1 MIMTKKTMKTVI
13 AAVAASTALT
23 AAAQAESL
31 SLQLNWTAGGDHAP
45 LYYAQAQGWYED
57 AGVDLSIRQGSGS
70 GAAATALDVG
80 QAEVAIIDTPTALQ
94 FQAKGSDFTG
104 VMVAYNDNAAGIYW
118 KKSSGIE
125 DVSGL
130 AGKKLGA
137 PAFDATR
144 QMWVPAA
151 RALGLDPQSVSWV
164 NLQPT
169 GKVAA
174 LQSGAIDATTHF
186 FSVHFIYENIFG
198 DDLGYA
204 LLRDHGMN
212 TYSLAYFASA
222 DTIAQK
228 EDTLKAFV
236 QVTQRAFEACFKTP
250 EPCAEALASAVSM
263 KGEDAALQLEYA
275 QRVMPGEGALPI
287 GAWDMDRVASDFALV
302 QEAYG
307 LPDFDAAS
315 AFTNEYIDDSVA
327 YPSQ

>member
-1 MIMTKKTMKTVI
+1 MKTLI
-13 AAVAASTALT
+13 AALAATTALAG
-23 AAAQAESL
+23 AAEAESL
-31 SLQLNWTAGGDHAP
+31 SLQLNWTPGGDHAP
-45 LYYAQAQGWYED
+45 LYYAQAQGWYTD
-57 AGVDLSIRQGSGS
+57 AGVELEIRSGNGS

-94 FQAKGSDFTG
+94 FQAGGSDFTG
-104 VMVAYNDNAAGIYW
+104 DMVAYNDNAAGIYW

-125 DVSGL
+125 SVADL
-130 AGKKLGA
+130 AGRQLGA

-151 RALGLDPQSVSWV
+151 RALGLDPDSVSWV

-186 FSVHFIYENIFG
+186 YSVHFIYEDIFG

-204 LLRDHGMN
+204 LLRDNGMN

-222 DTIAQK
+222 QTIAEK
-228 EDTLKAFV
+228 EDTLEAFV
-236 QVTQRAFEACFKTP
+236 QVTQRAFAACFETP

-263 KGEDAALQLEYA
+263 RGSDAARQLEYA
-275 QRVMPGEGALPI
+275 QRVMPGTGELPV
-287 GAWDMDRVASDFALV
+287 GAWDMERVASDFALV
-302 QEAYG
+302 QEAYN
-307 LPDFDAAS
+307 LEDFDARS
-315 AFTNEYIDDSVA
+315 AYTNAYIDEEVA
-327 YPSQ
+327 YPLE